1 MGNKLK
7 RPTWFKLWL
16 NQKPLID
23 AVPDESVGKAIKAAY
38 QYFDTGEVLDLDP
51 LSGAVFAV
59 LKSQVDK
66 AIEDYKDSVEFG
78 KAGALERWGNST
90 VENDTPPI
98 APLTNPIAP
107 ITNSIGYHAE
117 DRREKIEDRRDNIYS
132 PVIQLLNELSGSN
145 FRATTKGTQKLINAR
160 LLEGYCLDDFEAVIR
175 HQCDRWRNNK
185 EMRPYL
191 RPATLFGNKFESY
204 LCDARRNTPEK
215 VSGYSLASIEDPWEV
230 AMRENGYD

>member
-1 MGNKLK
+1 MGKKAK

-90 VENDTPPI
+90 EENDTPPI
-98 APLTNPIAP
+98 DPLPKPIDP
-107 ITNSIGYHAE
+107 LPKPIGYHAE
-117 DRREKIEDRRDNIYS
+117 DRREKIEERRDNIYS

-145 FRATTKGTQKLINAR
+145 FRASTKGTQKLINAR
-160 LLEGYCLDDFEAVIR
+160 VREGYGLDDFEAVIR

-191 RPATLFGNKFESY
+191 RPDTLFGNKFESY
-204 LCDARRNTPEK
+204 LCDARRNTPK
-215 VSGYSLASIEDPWEV
+215 KDSGYVLAPLEDPWEV
-230 AMRENGYD
+230 AMREKDYV